1 MKWQKMTCLWV
12 MRADGRR
19 MQLGD
24 SLKCGKKCK
33 CREGNS
39 TKHVGQVEAM
49 TRVMQKTG
57 MKREQLK
64 CVYPAEMLRRVLGF
78 LTEE

>member
-1 MKWQKMTCLWV
+1 
-12 MRADGRR
+12 

-24 SLKCGKKCK
+24 SLKCGRKRK
-33 CREGNS
+33 CRNDDS

-49 TRVMQKTG
+49 SEVMQKTG
-57 MKREQLK
+57 RKREQLK
-64 CVYPAEMLRRVLGF
+64 CVYPAELLRKVLGF